1 MAQVTTLSSVGTSTP
16 IILNPTAKTT
26 TVMLTVTATSSANLY
41 IQGTLDDPSTTPA
54 PTITWAAISSNIS
67 SSAAEGAVGVMY
79 TIVSPLGGVRLN
91 STAVTTTT
99 LTLKALQSVTA

>member
-16 IILNPTAKTT
+16 IILNPNAKST
-26 TVMLTVTATSSANLY
+26 TVLLSASATSSGNCS
-41 IQGTLDDPSTTPA
+41 IQMTLDDPSTTPA
-54 PTITWAAISSNIS
+54 PTITWAAVSSAIS
-67 SSAAEGAVGVMY
+67 SSAVEVVGGVIY
-79 TIVSPLGGVRLN
+79 TILSPIGGVRIL